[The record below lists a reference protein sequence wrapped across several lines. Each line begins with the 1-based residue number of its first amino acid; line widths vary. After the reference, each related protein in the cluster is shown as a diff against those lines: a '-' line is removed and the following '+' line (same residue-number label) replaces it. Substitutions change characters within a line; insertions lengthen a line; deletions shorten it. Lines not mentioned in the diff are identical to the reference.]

1 MIHNEQDDDYYTTY
15 VFPSWNEKEN
25 LRENDNLFL
34 REGEKICNT
43 KQSKDL
49 NTDSVYA
56 WLLHQ
61 NIKQLG
67 DNNSTY
73 LQRRFDR
80 CIYQIPLYHPAQW
93 LKIAK

>member
-1 MIHNEQDDDYYTTY
+1 MITMCS
-15 VFPSWNEKEN
+15 PPEKEN

-34 REGEKICNT
+34 RETEKICNT

-80 CIYQIPLYHPAQW
+80 CIYQIPMYVLHYWTALW
-93 LKIAK
+93 VKIAK